1 LTDSYFSLYL
11 IVSEDDMKIHEYQA
25 KELLAK
31 YGVPIPR
38 GGVART
44 PEEARKIAEQIGG
57 RVVIKAQIHG
67 GGRGK
72 AGGVKTAEIPRE
84 AEEIA
89 RSLLGIRLVTHQTGP
104 EGLPVNVVLV
114 EEAVEVERELYL
126 SILIDTSEN
135 VPLMIASEAGGM
147 EIEEVAAKSPERILK
162 QYVDPATGL
171 LPYQSRNLAYGMNLA
186 PEYIRPATQTMAS
199 MYELFL
205 EKDCSLVEINP
216 LVTTTTGRLLGL
228 DAKVSFDDNGL
239 SRHPEVAQLRDTSQE
254 DPLEVEAANL
264 GVNYVK
270 LDGNIGCMVNGA
282 GLAMATMDLAKQ
294 MGGEPANFLDIG
306 GGASEDQAT
315 GALKILLS
323 DPKVKAAWVNIFGGI
338 LRCDLVARAIVRAV
352 KEKGLK
358 VPFIVRM
365 NGTNLEEGVQLLKES
380 GLDIVFESNL
390 TEAASK
396 AIAAARTKEES

>member
-1 LTDSYFSLYL
+1 
-11 IVSEDDMKIHEYQA
+11 MKIHEYQA
-25 KELLAK
+25 KELLAR
-31 YGVPIPR
+31 YGVPIPK

-44 PEEARKIAEQIGG
+44 PEEARKIAEQTGG

-72 AGGVKTAEIPRE
+72 AGGIKTAEIPSE
-84 AEEIA
+84 TEEIA

-114 EEAVEVERELYL
+114 EEAVEVGRELYL
-126 SILIDTSEN
+126 SVLIDTSES
-135 VPLMIASEAGGM
+135 VPLMLASEAGGM
-147 EIEEVAAKSPERILK
+147 EIEEVATESPERILK
-162 QYVDPATGL
+162 QHIDPATGL

-199 MYELFL
+199 MYKLFM

-216 LVTTTTGRLLGL
+216 LVTTTNGRLLGL
-228 DAKVSFDDNGL
+228 DAKVNFDDNGL

-282 GLAMATMDLAKQ
+282 GLAMATMDLVKQ
-294 MGGEPANFLDIG
+294 MGGEPANFLDAG
-306 GGASEDQAT
+306 GGASEDQVT

-338 LRCDLVARAIVRAV
+338 LRCDLVARAIIRAV

-365 NGTNLEEGVQLLKES
+365 NGTNLEQGIQLLKES

-390 TEAASK
+390 TQAANK
-396 AIAAARTKEES
+396 AVAAARTRRDLDTC

>member
-1 LTDSYFSLYL
+1 
-11 IVSEDDMKIHEYQA
+11 MKIHEYQA
-25 KELLAK
+25 KELLAQ
-31 YGVPIPR
+31 YGAPVPK
-38 GGVART
+38 GEVART
-44 PEEARKIAEQIGG
+44 PEEASKIAEQIGG
-57 RVVIKAQIHG
+57 RVVIKGQIHG

-72 AGGVKTAEIPRE
+72 AGGIRTAETPGQ

-89 RSLLGIRLVTHQTGP
+89 RSLLGIRLVTHQTGS
-104 EGLPVNVVLV
+104 EGLPVNAVLV
-114 EEAVEVERELYL
+114 EEAVEAERELYL
-126 SILIDTSEN
+126 SALIDTSEN

-162 QYVDPATGL
+162 QHIDPATGL

-186 PEYIRPATQTMAS
+186 PEYVRPATETMAS
-199 MYELFL
+199 VYKLFM

-216 LVTTTTGRLLGL
+216 LVTTNGRLLAL
-228 DAKVSFDDNGL
+228 DAKVNFDDNGL

-254 DPLEVEAANL
+254 DPLEVEAAKL

-282 GLAMATMDLAKQ
+282 GLAMATMDLVKQ
-294 MGGEPANFLDIG
+294 MGGEPANFLDAG
-306 GGASEDQAT
+306 GGASEDQVT

-338 LRCDLVARAIVRAV
+338 LRCDLVARAIIRAV

-365 NGTNLEEGVQLLKES
+365 NGTNLEEGIQLLKES

-390 TEAASK
+390 TEAAKK
-396 AIAAARTKEES
+396 AVSSQQSVLG

>member
-1 LTDSYFSLYL
+1 
-11 IVSEDDMKIHEYQA
+11 MKIHEYQA
-25 KELLAK
+25 KELLAH
-31 YGVPIPR
+31 YGVPVPK

-44 PEEARKIAEQIGG
+44 PKEAREAAAQIGG

-72 AGGVKTAEIPRE
+72 AGGVKTAEVPGE

-89 RSLLGIRLVTHQTGP
+89 AVLLGTRLVTHQTGT
-104 EGLPVNVVLV
+104 EGLPVNAVLI
-114 EEAVEVERELYL
+114 EEAVDVERELYL
-126 SILIDTSEN
+126 SVLIDTSEK
-135 VPLMIASEAGGM
+135 VPLMMASEAGGM
-147 EIEEVAAKSPERILK
+147 EIEEVATKSPERILK
-162 QYVDPATGL
+162 QYIDPATGL
-171 LPYQSRNLAYGMNLA
+171 LPYQCRNLAYGMNLA

-199 MYELFL
+199 MYQLFI

-216 LVTTTTGRLLGL
+216 LVIATGRLLGL
-228 DAKVSFDDNGL
+228 DAKVGFDDNGL
-239 SRHPEVAQLRDTSQE
+239 SRQPEVAQLRDTSQE
-254 DPLEVEAANL
+254 DPLDVEAANL
-264 GVNYVK
+264 GVNYVR

-282 GLAMATMDLAKQ
+282 GLAMATMDLVKQ

-315 GALKILLS
+315 GALKILIS
-323 DPKVKAAWVNIFGGI
+323 DPRVKAAWVNIFGGI
-338 LRCDLVARAIVRAV
+338 LRCDLVARAIIRAV

-390 TEAASK
+390 AEAASK

>member
-1 LTDSYFSLYL
+1 
-11 IVSEDDMKIHEYQA
+11 MKIHEYQA
-25 KELLAK
+25 KELLAQ
-31 YGVPIPR
+31 YGVPIPK

-72 AGGVKTAEIPRE
+72 AGGVKTAETPRE

-89 RSLLGIRLVTHQTGP
+89 RSLLGTRLVTHQTGP

-114 EEAVEVERELYL
+114 EEAIEVERELYL
-126 SILIDTSEN
+126 STLIDTSEN

-147 EIEEVAAKSPERILK
+147 EIEQVAAESPERILK
-162 QYVDPATGL
+162 QHVDPATGL

-199 MYELFL
+199 MYKLFM

-216 LVTTTTGRLLGL
+216 LITTNGRLLGL
-228 DAKVSFDDNGL
+228 DAKVNFDDNGL

-282 GLAMATMDLAKQ
+282 GLAMATMDLVKQ
-294 MGGEPANFLDIG
+294 MGGEPANFLDAG
-306 GGASEDQAT
+306 GGASEDQVT

-323 DPKVKAAWVNIFGGI
+323 DPKIKAAWVNIFGGI
-338 LRCDLVARAIVRAV
+338 LRCDLVARAIIRAV

-365 NGTNLEEGVQLLKES
+365 NGTNLEEGIQLLKES

-390 TEAASK
+390 TEAANK
-396 AIAAARTKEES
+396 AVAAARTRRDLDTG

>member
-1 LTDSYFSLYL
+1 
-11 IVSEDDMKIHEYQA
+11 MKIHEYQA
-25 KELLAK
+25 KELLGQ
-31 YGVPIPR
+31 YGVPIPK

-72 AGGVKTAEIPRE
+72 AGGIRTAEIPRE

-114 EEAVEVERELYL
+114 EEAVEAERELYL
-126 SILIDTSEN
+126 SVLIDTSEN

-162 QYVDPATGL
+162 QCIDPATGL

-199 MYELFL
+199 MYKLFM

-216 LVTTTTGRLLGL
+216 LVTTTNGRLLGL
-228 DAKVSFDDNGL
+228 DAKVNFDDNGL

-282 GLAMATMDLAKQ
+282 GLAMATMDLVKQ
-294 MGGEPANFLDIG
+294 MGGEPANFLDAG
-306 GGASEDQAT
+306 GGASEDQVT

-338 LRCDLVARAIVRAV
+338 LRCDLVARAIIRAV

-365 NGTNLEEGVQLLKES
+365 NGTNLEEGIQLLKES

-390 TEAASK
+390 TQAANK
-396 AIAAARTKEES
+396 AVAAARTRRDLDTG

>member
-1 LTDSYFSLYL
+1 
-11 IVSEDDMKIHEYQA
+11 MKIHEYQA
-25 KELLAK
+25 KELLVQ
-31 YGVPIPR
+31 YGVPIPK

-44 PEEARKIAEQIGG
+44 PEEAREIAEQIGG
-57 RVVIKAQIHG
+57 RVMIKAQIHG

-72 AGGVKTAEIPRE
+72 AGGIKTAEIPSE
-84 AEEIA
+84 TEEIA

-114 EEAVEVERELYL
+114 EEAVEAERELYL
-126 SILIDTSEN
+126 SVLIDTSEK

-147 EIEEVAAKSPERILK
+147 EIEEVAAESPERILK
-162 QYVDPATGL
+162 QHIDPATGL

-199 MYELFL
+199 VYKLFM

-216 LVTTTTGRLLGL
+216 LVTTTNGRLLGL
-228 DAKVSFDDNGL
+228 DAKVNFDDNGL

-254 DPLEVEAANL
+254 DPLEVEAANV

-282 GLAMATMDLAKQ
+282 GLAMATMDLVKQ
-294 MGGEPANFLDIG
+294 MGGEPANFLDAG
-306 GGASEDQAT
+306 GGASEDQVT

-338 LRCDLVARAIVRAV
+338 LRCDLVARAIIRAV

-365 NGTNLEEGVQLLKES
+365 NGTNLEEGIQLLKES

-390 TEAASK
+390 TEAANK
-396 AIAAARTKEES
+396 AVAAAKA

>member
-1 LTDSYFSLYL
+1 
-11 IVSEDDMKIHEYQA
+11 MKIHEYQA
-25 KELLAK
+25 KELLAH
-31 YGVPIPR
+31 YGVPIPK

-44 PEEARKIAEQIGG
+44 PREAREIAEQIGG

-72 AGGVKTAEIPRE
+72 AGGVKTAEIPGE

-89 RSLLGIRLVTHQTGP
+89 AALLGTRLVTHQTGP
-104 EGLPVNVVLV
+104 EGLPVNAVLI
-114 EEAVEVERELYL
+114 EEAVDVERELYL
-126 SILIDTSEN
+126 SVLIDTSEK
-135 VPLMIASEAGGM
+135 VPLMMASEAGGM
-147 EIEEVAAKSPERILK
+147 EIEEVATKSPERILK
-162 QYVDPATGL
+162 QYIDPATGL
-171 LPYQSRNLAYGMNLA
+171 LPYQCRNLAYGMNLA

-199 MYELFL
+199 MYQLFI

-216 LVTTTTGRLLGL
+216 LVIATGRLLGL
-228 DAKVSFDDNGL
+228 DAKVGFDDNGL
-239 SRHPEVAQLRDTSQE
+239 SRQPEVAQLRDTSQE
-254 DPLEVEAANL
+254 DPLDVEAANL
-264 GVNYVK
+264 GVNYVR

-282 GLAMATMDLAKQ
+282 GLAMATMDLVKQ

-338 LRCDLVARAIVRAV
+338 LRCDLVARAIIRAV
-352 KEKGLK
+352 KEEGLK
-358 VPFIVRM
+358 VPFVVRM

-390 TEAASK
+390 AEAASK

>member
-1 LTDSYFSLYL
+1 
-11 IVSEDDMKIHEYQA
+11 MKIHEYQA
-25 KELLAK
+25 KELLAH
-31 YGVPIPR
+31 YGVPIPK

-44 PEEARKIAEQIGG
+44 PREAREIAEQIGG

-72 AGGVKTAEIPRE
+72 AGGVKTAEIPGE

-89 RSLLGIRLVTHQTGP
+89 AALLGTRLVTHQTGP
-104 EGLPVNVVLV
+104 EGLPVNAVLI
-114 EEAVEVERELYL
+114 EEAVDVERELYL
-126 SILIDTSEN
+126 SVLIDTSEK
-135 VPLMIASEAGGM
+135 VPLMMASEAGGM
-147 EIEEVAAKSPERILK
+147 EIEEVATKSPGRILR
-162 QYVDPATGL
+162 QYIDPATGL
-171 LPYQSRNLAYGMNLA
+171 LPYQCRNLAYGMNLA

-199 MYELFL
+199 MYQLFI

-216 LVTTTTGRLLGL
+216 LVIATGRLLGL
-228 DAKVSFDDNGL
+228 DAKVGFDDNGL
-239 SRHPEVAQLRDTSQE
+239 SRQPEVAQLRDTSQE
-254 DPLEVEAANL
+254 DPLDVEAANL
-264 GVNYVK
+264 GVNYVR

-282 GLAMATMDLAKQ
+282 GLAMATMDLVKQ

-338 LRCDLVARAIVRAV
+338 LRCDLVARAIIRAV
-352 KEKGLK
+352 KEEGLK
-358 VPFIVRM
+358 VPFVVRM

-390 TEAASK
+390 AEAASK